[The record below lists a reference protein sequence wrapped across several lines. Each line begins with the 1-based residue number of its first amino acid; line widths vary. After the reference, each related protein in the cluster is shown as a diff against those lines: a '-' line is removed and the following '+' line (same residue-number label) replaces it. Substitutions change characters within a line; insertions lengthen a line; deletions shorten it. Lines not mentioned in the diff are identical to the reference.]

1 MTETAAEWSKEWVE
15 MAWAARNAA
24 CAAMNAQ
31 RRAWFDGVRP
41 LLLERDL
48 PRSVIHDGAKV
59 TRLAK
64 AR

>member
-1 MTETAAEWSKEWVE
+1 MTETPAEWVE
-15 MAWAARNAA
+15 MAWAARDAA
-24 CAAMNAQ
+24 AVALNAQ

>member
-1 MTETAAEWSKEWVE
+1 MTETPAEWVE

-24 CAAMNAQ
+24 AAALNTQ
-31 RRAWFDGVRP
+31 RRAWFDGVRS

>member
-1 MTETAAEWSKEWVE
+1 MTETPAEWVE

-31 RRAWFDGVRP
+31 RRVWFDCLKP

-48 PRSVIHDGAKV
+48 PRSVIHEGAKI

>member
-1 MTETAAEWSKEWVE
+1 MTETPAEWVE

-24 CAAMNAQ
+24 SAAMNAQ
-31 RRAWFDGVRP
+31 RRAWFERLKP

-48 PRSVIHDGAKV
+48 PRSVIHDGAKI